1 MSVNQT
7 NYIMFLPVRF
17 RRTLSGKDIQEIES
31 ERDSL
36 IKKVTNADT
45 SHDTIINLC
54 KDYEKLCKKKYP
66 EALLPLEITK

>member
-1 MSVNQT
+1 MRAIKEQ
-7 NYIMFLPVRF
+7 
-17 RRTLSGKDIQEIES
+17 IES

-66 EALLPLEITK
+66 EAPLPLEITK